1 MLKGTA
7 KFFWNKRN
15 TVTIENGHNNSA
27 GIASVKYAARYKKK
41 GTLVQVSNK
50 ALEFLI
56 QELCLV
62 GWLFFFFPP
71 VTGELFIGRCDFP
84 IIAENASHS

>member
-62 GWLFFFFPP
+62 GCFFFPP
-71 VTGELFIGRCDFP
+71 VTGELFIGRCYFL
-84 IIAENASHS
+84 IIAKNASHS